1 MPADPSAEPRMSDAA
16 SPALH
21 AADPSARLE
30 CHFRQRWAAPDAADT
45 PRNPALGVEV
55 FGCVRHRGDWLAVV
69 VTPGFL
75 KLVLLAGGGDLWG
88 DIPTGQRRY
97 VELPWGT
104 LPFVAEDEPDLGPFQ
119 SCQLV
124 EPISAVADMAAARTA
139 ALDVL
144 RALVP
149 PPPPPAETTAPA
161 PDNSRR
167 GFFRRLAG
175 KR

>member
-1 MPADPSAEPRMSDAA
+1 MTDAA

-30 CHFRQRWAAPDAADT
+30 CHFRQRWADPATAAL

-75 KLVLLAGGGDLWG
+75 KLVLLAGGGELWG

-97 VELPWGT
+97 VDLPWGT
-104 LPFVAEDEPDLGPFQ
+104 LPFVAEDEPGLGLFQ
-119 SCQLV
+119 ACLLV
-124 EPISAVADMAAARTA
+124 EPISAVADMAAARAA

-144 RALVP
+144 RALAP
-149 PPPPPAETTAPA
+149 PPSAPPSAPPAEADAPA
-161 PDNSRR
+161 PDHSRR

>member
-1 MPADPSAEPRMSDAA
+1 MTDTAPPLHDADPSA
-16 SPALH
+16 H
-21 AADPSARLE
+21 LE
-30 CHFRQRWAAPDAADT
+30 CHFRQRWAAPDDSGA

-55 FGCVRHRGDWLAVV
+55 FGCVRYRGDWLAVV

-75 KLVLLAGGGDLWG
+75 KLLLLAGGGKLWG

-104 LPFVAEDEPDLGPFQ
+104 LPFVAEDEPGLGLFQ

-124 EPISAVADMAAARTA
+124 EPIGAVADMSAARAA

-149 PPPPPAETTAPA
+149 PPETPAPTPAEAAPA
-161 PDNSRR
+161 GTPPDNARR